1 MKEKSA
7 KQIKTLVFQPG
18 VLTSDV
24 AKGYLERLK
33 KVLFIYPHTESS
45 ETLEV
50 YTYYDALKTAS
61 SLMGFGHYHFKEHF
75 YLNAKTNKT
84 NNFWRPIIQYG
95 TVYCQ

>member
-7 KQIKTLVFQPG
+7 KQIKTK

-45 ETLEV
+45 ETLI
-50 YTYYDALKTAS
+50 LKVEQIGKS
-61 SLMGFGHYHFKEHF
+61 GY
-75 YLNAKTNKT
+75 
-84 NNFWRPIIQYG
+84 Q
-95 TVYCQ
+95 